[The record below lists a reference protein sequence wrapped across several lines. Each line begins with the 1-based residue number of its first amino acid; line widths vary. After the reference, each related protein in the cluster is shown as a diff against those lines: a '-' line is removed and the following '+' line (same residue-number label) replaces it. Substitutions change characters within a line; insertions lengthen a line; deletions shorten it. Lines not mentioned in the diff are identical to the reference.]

1 MIKGILGQ
9 IMGESDSNKQSLLD
23 VATQNATDLTAFV
36 KRKPASSKSSQRASS
51 APKRPVQEEASEGDS
66 KRLRVADG
74 DEKAT

>member
-9 IMGESDSNKQSLLD
+9 IMGESDRNKQSLLD

-36 KRKPASSKSSQRASS
+36 KRKPASSKSSQQASS